1 MFAAIITGVLGLLG
15 KLFGWLTRKD
25 ERDISHDQGEALGVA
40 ETQAATAQAAIRE
53 AKDAVKTED
62 DVRGLSDRELNDEL
76 RGP

>member
-1 MFAAIITGVLGLLG
+1 MSWIAALIALVG

-25 ERDISHDQGEALGVA
+25 ERDISHDQGEAQGVA
-40 ETQAATAQAAIRE
+40 ETQAATAQSTIRE

-62 DVRGLSDRELNDEL
+62 DVRDLSDRELNDEL

>member
-1 MFAAIITGVLGLLG
+1 MSWIAALIALIG

-25 ERDISHDQGEALGVA
+25 ERDISHDQGEAQGVA
-40 ETQAATAQAAIRE
+40 ETQAATAQATIRE

>member
-1 MFAAIITGVLGLLG
+1 MSWIAALIALVG

-25 ERDISHDQGEALGVA
+25 ERDISHDQGEAQGVA
-40 ETQAATAQAAIRE
+40 ETQAATAQATIRE

-62 DVRGLSDRELNDEL
+62 DVRDLSDRELDDEL